1 VIITEDGLSVGD
13 GDQLIIHEHNPI
25 EGEDV
30 KFISWADLK
39 LIDEHAAGNVYL
51 IKAGVSRYE
60 FEAEAKK
67 RADDDNFISSWLS
80 TNFANTVDVDV
91 SPTTIFN

>member
-1 VIITEDGLSVGD
+1 MIITEDGLSVGD

-25 EGEDV
+25 EGEEV

-39 LIDEHAAGNVYL
+39 LIDENAAGNVYL

-60 FEAEAKK
+60 FEAEVKNRK
-67 RADDDNFISSWLS
+67 DDDNYISAWISA
-80 TNFANTVDVDV
+80 NFGNTVDVDV